1 MKVNYN
7 GFWKILINKNIN
19 KKDLVEKVSLV
30 PATIAKM
37 SKDEFVSMEILYR
50 IFISLGTD
58 FGEIILLVEEK
69 K

>member
-1 MKVNYN
+1 MKVNCN
-7 GFWKILINKNIN
+7 GFWKILINKNIH
-19 KKDLVEKVSLV
+19 KKDLTEKVSLV

-58 FGEIILLVEEK
+58 FSEIILIVEEK

>member
-7 GFWKILINKNIN
+7 GFWKILINKKN
-19 KKDLVEKVSLV
+19 LAEKVSLV

>member
-1 MKVNYN
+1 MKVNCN

-19 KKDLVEKVSLV
+19 KKDLTEKVSLV

-58 FGEIILLVEEK
+58 FSEIILIVEEK

>member
-1 MKVNYN
+1 MKVNCN

-19 KKDLVEKVSLV
+19 KQDLAEKVSLV

-58 FGEIILLVEEK
+58 FGEIILIMEEK

>member
-1 MKVNYN
+1 MKVNCN

-19 KKDLVEKVSLV
+19 KQDLAEKVSLV

-58 FGEIILLVEEK
+58 FGEIILIVEEK